1 MSTNNV
7 VPFDAFVR
15 RGLMRDKAVV
25 TLNDI
30 IRRGLRSLR
39 SERFK
44 RREFARRLGM
54 SVQSLAN
61 IERGHRKL
69 LAAELLLFAYAMNET
84 PQWVLEEIFHRF
96 KDEIDQWH
104 RESGF

>member
-7 VPFDAFVR
+7 VPVDAF
-15 RGLMRDKAVV
+15 A
-25 TLNDI
+25 
-30 IRRGLRSLR
+30 RRGLRSLR

-44 RREFARRLGM
+44 RKDFARRLGI

-69 LAAELLLFAYAMNET
+69 LAAELLLFAYGMNET
-84 PQWVLEEIFHRF
+84 PQWVLEEILRRF
-96 KDEIDQWH
+96 KDEIGQW
-104 RESGF
+104 RQESGY